1 MLRNVDHVSV
11 TERLHRDAGA
21 KRAAG
26 EPLHFPIPVHQS
38 GELKARYFF
47 GDEFL
52 IGIVPRHPA
61 ETPGFR
67 WLRRPRRGEGER
79 RH

>member
-1 MLRNVDHVSV
+1 MQYLARNRDRLR
-11 TERLHRDAGA
+11 
-21 KRAAG
+21 
-26 EPLHFPIPVHQS
+26 
-38 GELKARYFF
+38 LKARYIF

-52 IGIVPRHPA
+52 IGIVSRHPA

-67 WLRRPRRGEGER
+67 WLRIPRRGEGER